1 MSAYS
6 AADITLGIEDTE
18 MTRQMMFGPHG
29 DYKKYASIVVLIRDE
44 CSEEHWMGW
53 QARGYLGWSGKAEWW
68 PDDEETAS

>member
-44 CSEEHWMGW
+44 CSEEH
-53 QARGYLGWSGKAEWW
+53 
-68 PDDEETAS
+68 